1 MNIRALQTLFCAGL
15 LLVAWTAQVAAQNPN
30 IGTAGAKFLRM
41 PVGARAAALGGAVVA
56 CIDDPSAAFWNP
68 AGIVGVRSTGVFFS
82 HTPWWATTALNSA
95 ALVTSFEDVGS
106 LGLSFSILT
115 MDKMEVTTELSPDGT
130 GQMFD
135 AGDMMI
141 GVTYAR
147 RLTEDFSVGITAKYV
162 NQRIWNESANG
173 WAVDIG
179 TQYRIG
185 FEDLT
190 LAMSMMNFGPDMAYD
205 GTDLDV
211 KYDVNMNIP
220 ENRLT
225 PARLAPETYPLPLSF
240 QLGLSMTAFR
250 MDDLSLL
257 VAADVVH
264 PNDNVER
271 VHLGGELVIMKN
283 FFLRGGYRFGYD
295 LESATFGAGA
305 MLPVGDWSVSF
316 HYAYALYDL
325 LPNVSRFSLSMTF

>member
-1 MNIRALQTLFCAGL
+1 MKSRTLQTVLIVS
-15 LLVAWTAQVAAQNPN
+15 LLVLAWTTETVAQNPN
-30 IGTAGAKFLRM
+30 IGTAGAKFLRI

-56 CIDDPSAAFWNP
+56 CIDDPSALFWNP
-68 AGIVGVRSTGVFFS
+68 AGIVGVRSAGVFFS
-82 HTPWWATTALNSA
+82 HTPWWATTKMNSA
-95 ALVTSFEDVGS
+95 ALATSFEDIGS
-106 LGLSFSILT
+106 IGVSISILS
-115 MDKMEVTTELSPDGT
+115 MDKMEVTTELNPEGT

-190 LAMSMMNFGPDMAYD
+190 LAMSMMNFGPDMSYD

-211 KYDVNMNIP
+211 KYDANANAP
-220 ENRLT
+220 ENRLS

-250 MDDLSLL
+250 TDEVSLL

-271 VHLGGELVIMKN
+271 VHVGGEFVVLEN
-283 FFLRGGYRFGYD
+283 FFVRGGYRFGYD

-305 MLPVGDWSVSF
+305 SLPLGDWSVSF
-316 HYAYALYDL
+316 NYAYALYDL
-325 LPNVSRFSLSMTF
+325 LPNVSRFSLNIAF

>member
-1 MNIRALQTLFCAGL
+1 MKSRALQSVLIMS
-15 LLVAWTAQVAAQNPN
+15 LLVLVWTSETVGQNPN
-30 IGTAGAKFLRM
+30 IGTAGAKFLRI

-56 CIDDPSAAFWNP
+56 CIDDPSALFWNP

-82 HTPWWATTALNSA
+82 HTPWWATTRMNSA
-95 ALVTSFEDVGS
+95 ALAASFEDIGS
-106 LGLSFSILT
+106 IGVSLSILS
-115 MDKMEVTTELSPDGT
+115 MDKMEVTTELEPEGT

-162 NQRIWNESANG
+162 NQRIWNEAANG

-190 LAMSMMNFGPDMAYD
+190 LAMSMMNFGPDMSYD

-211 KYDVNMNIP
+211 THDANPNAP

-225 PARLAPETYPLPLSF
+225 PARLNPETYPLPLSF

-250 MDDLSLL
+250 TDEVSML

-271 VHLGGELVIMKN
+271 VHVGGEFVIMEN
-283 FFLRGGYRFGYD
+283 FFVRGGYRFGYD

-305 MLPVGDWSVSF
+305 TLPLGDWSVAF
-316 HYAYALYDL
+316 NYAYALYDL
-325 LPNVSRFSLSMTF
+325 LPNVSRFSLSIAF

>member
-1 MNIRALQTLFCAGL
+1 MKSRALQTVLIVS
-15 LLVAWTAQVAAQNPN
+15 LLVLAWTTETVGQNPN
-30 IGTAGAKFLRM
+30 IGTAGAKFLRI

-56 CIDDPSAAFWNP
+56 CINDPSALFWNP

-82 HTPWWATTALNSA
+82 HTPWWATTRMNSA
-95 ALVTSFEDVGS
+95 ALAASFEDIGS
-106 LGLSFSILT
+106 IGVSLSILS
-115 MDKMEVTTELSPDGT
+115 MDKMEVTTELEPEGT

-162 NQRIWNESANG
+162 NQRIWNESADG

-190 LAMSMMNFGPDMAYD
+190 LAMSMMNFGPDMSYD

-211 KYDVNMNIP
+211 TYDANPNAP

-225 PARLAPETYPLPLSF
+225 PARLNPETYPLPLSF

-250 MDDLSLL
+250 TDEISML

-271 VHLGGELVIMKN
+271 VHVGGEFVILEN
-283 FFLRGGYRFGYD
+283 FFVRGGYRFGYD

-305 MLPVGDWSVSF
+305 TLPVGNWNVAF
-316 HYAYALYDL
+316 NYAYALYDL
-325 LPNVSRFSLSMTF
+325 LPNVSRFSLSIAF